1 MFAKLKRA
9 LLMLWAVLSALV
21 VIVGV
26 ILLRKSRREIQQ
38 GIEENAENERER
50 AKEKIENTS
59 ASELVAASGNADA
72 LCRERRA
79 AENVSVKDLV
89 PFPSLQVSLTE
100 NLEKNEIRRRSKS
113 ICFAYVILKWF
124 PYNQQRV
131 FVRKLGR
138 AARTICVFKS
148 HLCSP
153 PWKFC
158 NGGGI
163 FRRTVGKASKAAGR

>member
-9 LLMLWAVLSALV
+9 LLMLWAVLSALA
-21 VIVGV
+21 VIAGV
-26 ILLRKSRREIQQ
+26 ILLRKKRQAVQQ

-50 AKEKIENTS
+50 AKNEIGNTP
-59 ASELVAASGNADA
+59 ADELVAASGNADA

-89 PFPSLQVSLTE
+89 AFPPLQVFLTE

-113 ICFAYVILKWF
+113 ICFAYVILKWCTLQ
-124 PYNQQRV
+124 PQRV

-138 AARTICVFKS
+138 T
-148 HLCSP
+148 
-153 PWKFC
+153 
-158 NGGGI
+158 
-163 FRRTVGKASKAAGR
+163 ASTMYT